1 MLQRIT
7 SFLVRFLEV
16 GFARQKIKCI
26 CNFARFLEHLFCWA
40 FSIFQFNKKYLR
52 VFLFPTTALLTGCAV
67 KILNFCQFVG

>member
-1 MLQRIT
+1 MNNFFFGQILG
-7 SFLVRFLEV
+7 V

-26 CNFARFLEHLFCWA
+26 CNFARFHEHLFCWA
-40 FSIFQFNKKYLR
+40 FSTFQFNKQYLR